1 MFISDIL
8 NLKKRSII
16 SIVGAGGK
24 TSLMLNLS
32 EELRPYN
39 KVLSTTTTKIYT
51 PNKTSYDFMCIG
63 EKNCYIYDHLKKN
76 GLYVYGKFIN
86 NDNKLIGFSKNFLDE
101 KFKYFDYSILEADGS
116 KKKPIKGWRDDEP
129 VICKNTNKTIG
140 VLDITCINK
149 IINDFNVHRVSY
161 FLKITNGKL
170 GEKISIPMISSLVTH
185 PLGLFKG
192 SLGER
197 ILFINKVENQH
208 NIFLSYELIKHLLSI
223 SNPFIDKIVIGS
235 LKEKN
240 YKLVSF

>member
-8 NLKKRSII
+8 NFKKRSII

-51 PNKTSYDFMCIG
+51 PDRTSYDFMCIG
-63 EKNCYIYDHLKKN
+63 EESCYIYDHLKKN
-76 GLYVYGKFIN
+76 GVYVYGKFIN

-208 NIFLSYELIKHLLSI
+208 NIFLSYELIKHILSI
-223 SNPFIDKIVIGS
+223 SNPFIGKIVIGS

>member
-8 NLKKRSII
+8 NFKKRSII

-51 PNKTSYDFMCIG
+51 PDRTSYDFMCIG
-63 EKNCYIYDHLKKN
+63 EENCYIYDHLKKN
-76 GLYVYGKFIN
+76 GVYVYGKFIN

-185 PLGLFKG
+185 PLGLFKS

-208 NIFLSYELIKHLLSI
+208 NIFLSYELIKHILTI
-223 SNPFIDKIVIGS
+223 SNPFIGKIVIGS

>member
-8 NLKKRSII
+8 NLKKRSVI

-76 GLYVYGKFIN
+76 GVYVYGKFIN
-86 NDNKLIGFSKNFLDE
+86 SDNKLIGFSKNFLDE

-197 ILFINKVENQH
+197 ILFINKAENQH

>member
-8 NLKKRSII
+8 NFKKRSVI

-63 EKNCYIYDHLKKN
+63 EKNCYIYDHLRKN
-76 GLYVYGKFIN
+76 GVYVYGKFIN
-86 NDNKLIGFSKNFLDE
+86 SDNKLIGFNKNFLDE

>member
-63 EKNCYIYDHLKKN
+63 EKNCYIYDHLRKN
-76 GLYVYGKFIN
+76 GVYVYGKFIN
-86 NDNKLIGFSKNFLDE
+86 SDNKLIGFNKNFLDE

-170 GEKISIPMISSLVTH
+170 DEKISIPMISSLVTH

>member
-8 NLKKRSII
+8 NFKKRSII

-51 PNKTSYDFMCIG
+51 PDRTSYDFMCIG
-63 EKNCYIYDHLKKN
+63 EENCYIYDHLKKN
-76 GLYVYGKFIN
+76 GVYVYGKFIN

-208 NIFLSYELIKHLLSI
+208 NIFLSYELIKHILTI
-223 SNPFIDKIVIGS
+223 SNPFIGKIVIGS

>member
-8 NLKKRSII
+8 NLKKRSVI

-76 GLYVYGKFIN
+76 GVYVYGKFIN
-86 NDNKLIGFSKNFLDE
+86 SDNKLIGFSKNFLDE

-197 ILFINKVENQH
+197 ILFINKAENQH

-223 SNPFIDKIVIGS
+223 SNPFIEKIVIGS

>member
-1 MFISDIL
+1 
-8 NLKKRSII
+8 
-16 SIVGAGGK
+16 
-24 TSLMLNLS
+24 MLNLS
-32 EELRPYN
+32 QELRPYN

-63 EKNCYIYDHLKKN
+63 EKNCYIYDHLRKN
-76 GLYVYGKFIN
+76 GVYVYGKFIN
-86 NDNKLIGFSKNFLDE
+86 SDNKLIGFNKNFLDE

>member
-8 NLKKRSII
+8 NLKKRSVI

-63 EKNCYIYDHLKKN
+63 EKNCYIYDHLRKN
-76 GLYVYGKFIN
+76 GVYVYGKFIN
-86 NDNKLIGFSKNFLDE
+86 SDNKLIGFNKNFLDE

>member
-1 MFISDIL
+1 MLISNIL
-8 NLKKRSII
+8 NLKKGSVI

-24 TSLMLNLS
+24 TSLMFNLS

-51 PNKTSYDFMCIG
+51 PDKKSYDFMCIG
-63 EKNCYIYDHLKKN
+63 KERCYIYDHFKQN
-76 GLYVYGKFIN
+76 GVYVYGKFIN
-86 NDNKLIGFSKNFLDE
+86 NDNKLIGFSKKFLDE
-101 KFKYFDYSILEADGS
+101 KFEYFDYSILEADGS
-116 KKKPIKGWRDDEP
+116 NKKPIKGWRDNEP

-149 IINDFNVHRVSY
+149 IINNLNVHRVPY

-185 PLGLFKG
+185 PLGLFKD
-192 SLGER
+192 SLGEK

-208 NIFLSYELIKHLLSI
+208 NIFLSYELIKYILSV
-223 SNPFIDKIVIGS
+223 SNYFIDKIVIGS

-240 YKLVSF
+240 YNLVSF

>member
-76 GLYVYGKFIN
+76 GVYVYGKFIN
-86 NDNKLIGFSKNFLDE
+86 SDNKLIGFSKNFLDE

-161 FLKITNGKL
+161 FLKITNEKL

-240 YKLVSF
+240 YKLISF

>member
-8 NLKKRSII
+8 NFKKRSII

-51 PNKTSYDFMCIG
+51 PDRTSYDFMCIG
-63 EKNCYIYDHLKKN
+63 EESCYIYDHLKKN
-76 GLYVYGKFIN
+76 GVYVYGKFIN

-208 NIFLSYELIKHLLSI
+208 NIFLSYELIEHILSI
-223 SNPFIDKIVIGS
+223 SNPFIGKIVIGS

>member
-76 GLYVYGKFIN
+76 GVYVYGKFIN

>member
-51 PNKTSYDFMCIG
+51 PDKTSYDFMCIG
-63 EKNCYIYDHLKKN
+63 EENCYIYDHLKKN
-76 GLYVYGKFIN
+76 GVYVYGKFIN
-86 NDNKLIGFSKNFLDE
+86 NDNKLIGFSKNFLDQ

-170 GEKISIPMISSLVTH
+170 GEKISILMISSLVTH
-185 PLGLFKG
+185 PLGLFKD

-208 NIFLSYELIKHLLSI
+208 DIFLSYELIKHILSI

>member
-63 EKNCYIYDHLKKN
+63 EEHCYIYDHLKKN
-76 GLYVYGKFIN
+76 GVYVYGKFIN

-170 GEKISIPMISSLVTH
+170 GEKISIPIISSLVTH

>member
-8 NLKKRSII
+8 NFKKRSVI

-63 EKNCYIYDHLKKN
+63 EKNCYIYDHLRKN
-76 GLYVYGKFIN
+76 GVYVYGKFIN
-86 NDNKLIGFSKNFLDE
+86 SDNKLIGFSKNFLDE

>member
-8 NLKKRSII
+8 NFKKRSII

-76 GLYVYGKFIN
+76 GVYVYGKFIN

-240 YKLVSF
+240 YKLISF

>member
-8 NLKKRSII
+8 NFKKRSII

-51 PNKTSYDFMCIG
+51 PDRTSYDFMCIG
-63 EKNCYIYDHLKKN
+63 EENCYIYDHLKKN
-76 GLYVYGKFIN
+76 GVYVYGKFIN

-208 NIFLSYELIKHLLSI
+208 NIFLSYELIKHILTI
-223 SNPFIDKIVIGS
+223 SNPFIGKIVIGS
-235 LKEKN
+235 LKK
-240 YKLVSF
+240 KL

>member
-1 MFISDIL
+1 M
-8 NLKKRSII
+8 
-16 SIVGAGGK
+16 
-24 TSLMLNLS
+24 SL
-32 EELRPYN
+32 
-39 KVLSTTTTKIYT
+39 
-51 PNKTSYDFMCIG
+51 
-63 EKNCYIYDHLKKN
+63 
-76 GLYVYGKFIN
+76 LYV
-86 NDNKLIGFSKNFLDE
+86 
-101 KFKYFDYSILEADGS
+101 
-116 KKKPIKGWRDDEP
+116 
-129 VICKNTNKTIG
+129 KNTNKTIG

-170 GEKISIPMISSLVTH
+170 GEKISIPMISSLITH

-197 ILFINKVENQH
+197 ILFINKAKNQH

-223 SNPFIDKIVIGS
+223 SNSFIDKIVIGS